1 MSQLDGKVALVT
13 GGSRGIG
20 AAIAARLAED
30 GADVAITYR
39 AAKDKADAVVE
50 GIERTGRRALA
61 IQADSA
67 DPDAAAGAVERTVR
81 ELGRLDI
88 LVNNAG
94 VFAYGPIEEVG
105 AEERD
110 QMIAIHVTGSFV
122 AAQAASRHLGRG
134 GRIINIGS
142 NLAQRVAHGGVALY
156 SMTKSALDGLTKA
169 LARELGPRGITVNV
183 VHPGSTE
190 SDMNPPDGPAA
201 DSQRALSA
209 LGHYGLPADIA
220 ATVSHLAGEGGR
232 MITGA
237 SLLVDGGANA

>member
-1 MSQLDGKVALVT
+1 MAELDGKVALVT

-20 AAIAARLAED
+20 AAIATRLAED
-30 GADVAITYR
+30 GADVAFTYR
-39 AAKDKADAVVE
+39 SAKDKADEVARC
-50 GIERTGRRALA
+50 IERAGRRALP

-67 DPDAAAGAVERTVR
+67 DQDAVAEAVDRTAVQ
-81 ELGRLDI
+81 LGRLDI

-94 VFAYGPIEEVG
+94 VFPHGPIEEVG

-110 QMIAIHVTGSFV
+110 QTIAIHVTASFV
-122 AAQAASRHLGRG
+122 AAQAASRHLGHG
-134 GRIINIGS
+134 GRIISIGS
-142 NLAQRVAHGGVALY
+142 NLAQRVAHDGVALY

-190 SDMNPPDGPAA
+190 SDMNPPDSPAA
-201 DSQRALSA
+201 DSQRARSA

-220 ATVSHLAGEGGR
+220 ATVSHLAGDGGR
-232 MITGA
+232 MITGT